1 MTRFQVISKV
11 YEHQTSYSID
21 SDVWSTCQGWKVLA
35 WDSQLILNDVEG
47 LFFMSRIRSLLPLI
61 GFIFFFNFKKIQI
74 LKREVSEERQTSKS

>member
-47 LFFMSRIRSLLPLI
+47 LFF
-61 GFIFFFNFKKIQI
+61 
-74 LKREVSEERQTSKS
+74 V